1 MDKKTN
7 DTSDARTHHL
17 TGVRL
22 KKSGRIADL
31 VTLGE
36 DHYTGTPD
44 SSRSLLDRQ
53 AEKGGRIPQEAP

>member
-1 MDKKTN
+1 MDNQTN
-7 DTSDARTHHL
+7 DSDARTHHL

-22 KKSGRIADL
+22 KKSVRRIAGL

-44 SSRSLLDRQ
+44 SSRGHKGRQ

>member
-7 DTSDARTHHL
+7 ANSDARTHHL
-17 TGVRL
+17 AGVRL
-22 KKSGRIADL
+22 KKSAHVAGL

-36 DHYTGTPD
+36 DHYTGTPN